1 MAAAC
6 SSALR
11 SCSEVIGAD
20 GSAAGRAR
28 RLSSTGD
35 LVQLL
40 LGGLVVP
47 RLVVPG
53 LVVPGLIVPVTD
65 HPGAMRARAW
75 IEVGHPPR
83 VHRPGADHP
92 PACACRRSGDAAQPP
107 AEFADVPVRL
117 GVVAPPA
124 GRDDVLPH
132 VLALSL
138 IHISEPTRLGM

>member
-11 SCSEVIGAD
+11 SCSEVIGAE

-40 LGGLVVP
+40 LGC
-47 RLVVPG
+47 LVVPG
-53 LVVPGLIVPVTD
+53 LVVPGLVVPVTD
-65 HPGAMRARAW
+65 HPGAMRARAG

-83 VHRPGADHP
+83 VHRPGADHA
-92 PACACRRSGDAAQPP
+92 PACAGRRSGDAAQPP

-132 VLALSL
+132 AVSYTHLRAHETKANLVC
-138 IHISEPTRLGM
+138 

>member
-11 SCSEVIGAD
+11 SCSEVIGAE

-47 RLVVPG
+47 GLVVPG
-53 LVVPGLIVPVTD
+53 LVVPGIVVPGLVVPVTD

-75 IEVGHPPR
+75 IAVSYTHLRAHETPEHLV
-83 VHRPGADHP
+83 
-92 PACACRRSGDAAQPP
+92 C
-107 AEFADVPVRL
+107 
-117 GVVAPPA
+117 
-124 GRDDVLPH
+124 
-132 VLALSL
+132 
-138 IHISEPTRLGM
+138 